1 MVDKLT
7 IKNLKEERPSYKTI
21 RMEFSVLKLVNN
33 LRVLQQQKSSG
44 KFWLKNE

>member
-7 IKNLKEERPSYKTI
+7 VKNVKEERPSYKTI

-33 LRVLQQQKSSG
+33 LKSLSSNQNLQESSD
-44 KFWLKNE
+44 